1 MIFLVLLERCY
12 FFPGNMVFFPWTKN
26 ERAVTFLKKYSE
38 TWYFLFDMFHASL
51 LKKIKYHPT
60 PQKYT
65 WKWLIEIPDRHPRKS
80 SSNSLYLHGDLC
92 RRFHILISSKKNKK
106 NRKLNIQ
113 DWSLTFS
120 SSFYS
125 VGGKNFLVQRQIK
138 PFWRYM
144 QKFCESNQN
153 CGSYEQKETT
163 YFKEAFLQVS
173 PLR

>member
-65 WKWLIEIPDRHPRKS
+65 WRWLIDIPDRHPRKS

-92 RRFHILISSKKNKK
+92 RRFHILISSKKNPQKTG
-106 NRKLNIQ
+106 
-113 DWSLTFS
+113 SLIYRIEVWLFLLHFIRLAIKTF
-120 SSFYS
+120 
-125 VGGKNFLVQRQIK
+125 
-138 PFWRYM
+138 
-144 QKFCESNQN
+144 
-153 CGSYEQKETT
+153 
-163 YFKEAFLQVS
+163 
-173 PLR
+173 